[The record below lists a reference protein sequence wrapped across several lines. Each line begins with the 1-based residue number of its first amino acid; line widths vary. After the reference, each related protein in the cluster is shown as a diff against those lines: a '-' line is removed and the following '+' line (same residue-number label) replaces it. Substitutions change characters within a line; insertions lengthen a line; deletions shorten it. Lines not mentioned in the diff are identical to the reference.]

1 MNYCIDP
8 SVDEPIML
16 LNKHIGYDE
25 QEGMGIDGSI
35 FQTELLQLDTLG
47 KKRIQVWINS
57 PGGVVTDG
65 YSIYSAILKS
75 DTPVDTYAIGAAASI
90 AGVIFQAG
98 RKRIMADYAWLM
110 YHNPFGGGDDALLK
124 TMKDSII
131 KMIEQRSGMNEK
143 DVTKMMARTTFIDA
157 DEAMEMKLCDSIDS
171 SVDMNTK
178 YLRKITDSLQFYREC
193 NKVLNS
199 FLNNNTNTMSLTKV
213 TMRLKLNDA
222 AREDDIISAIDAIE
236 NRAKKAEAEIDDAEN
251 KVKKAE
257 ARAEEAENKAKDKA
271 KADSEEMDKLK
282 AKLDKA
288 KADLEKAQKDFDDS
302 KAKLDAMEADKKAA
316 QDKAE
321 EEKAKNMIEG
331 FAKAGRIKNEETVK
345 LKWMTTAKTL
355 GFDEVKS
362 MIEALPLNKDAVLIT
377 DAVPNKIGK
386 DELPTTAIGLAV
398 KNKLRREGKI

>member
-1 MNYCIDP
+1 
-8 SVDEPIML
+8 
-16 LNKHIGYDE
+16 
-25 QEGMGIDGSI
+25 
-35 FQTELLQLDTLG
+35 
-47 KKRIQVWINS
+47 
-57 PGGVVTDG
+57 
-65 YSIYSAILKS
+65 
-75 DTPVDTYAIGAAASI
+75 
-90 AGVIFQAG
+90 
-98 RKRIMADYAWLM
+98 
-110 YHNPFGGGDDALLK
+110 
-124 TMKDSII
+124 
-131 KMIEQRSGMNEK
+131 
-143 DVTKMMARTTFIDA
+143 
-157 DEAMEMKLCDSIDS
+157 
-171 SVDMNTK
+171 
-178 YLRKITDSLQFYREC
+178 
-193 NKVLNS
+193 
-199 FLNNNTNTMSLTKV
+199 MSLTKV